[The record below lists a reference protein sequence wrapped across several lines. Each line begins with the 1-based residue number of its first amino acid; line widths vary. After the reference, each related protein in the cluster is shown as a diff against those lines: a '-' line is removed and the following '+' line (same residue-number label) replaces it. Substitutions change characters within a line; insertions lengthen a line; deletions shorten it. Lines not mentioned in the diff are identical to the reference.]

1 MDKRSKSIQDLFA
14 TTAVVQRMM
23 HTCLQRSFDEIGVAP
38 SQLQIL
44 HLIRQQQPVS
54 LKILA
59 SDMRLTPGAIT
70 QLIEGVVQAGYVT
83 RTESSE
89 DRRITVVTLTPAG
102 TNVCKQLEQKKQAL
116 LLKVVADLND
126 DELEVFLR
134 VQQKMLNYLE
144 DNCAKLK
151 K

>member
-1 MDKRSKSIQDLFA
+1 MDKRTKSIQDLFA

-54 LKILA
+54 LKTLA
-59 SDMRLTPGAIT
+59 SNMRLTPGAIT

-89 DRRITVVTLTPAG
+89 DRRITVVTLLPG
-102 TNVCKQLEQKKQAL
+102 RKQHKRA
-116 LLKVVADLND
+116 NS
-126 DELEVFLR
+126 
-134 VQQKMLNYLE
+134 
-144 DNCAKLK
+144 
-151 K
+151 